1 MNKTALK
8 RGFHY
13 DDQSGS
19 MGIWVDGTLVQ
30 DYVAEQGRTFYVNNI
45 TGGSTNGGQSWGDAL
60 DEVSTAV
67 TYANAYQATQATNN
81 QSVMNNI
88 LVQGTA
94 TAYTGLTALANYS
107 RLICVGAN
115 PYGHGSGTPRVGA
128 DTFASGEYGLITTTT
143 IRGLYTSGIQ
153 WQCTS
158 NEGDCF
164 RVQHMFRSTIEDSA
178 FYIAGNAETLALNG
192 WRSTGSIGG
201 LVMRDCLWGTN
212 AGRTSIMVNGFYI
225 GGTTFNNCL
234 IENCRIAGSSTG
246 VYVISTCVSGQGSV
260 FKNCYIGDLGN
271 DECTKAID
279 DNSTATKASGGN
291 ITFMGCY
298 VNGADPIEVAQH
310 SERFVGCIASNAM
323 AQT

>member
-1 MNKTALK
+1 MNEARLR

-19 MGIWVDGTLVQ
+19 LGIWVDGTKIK
-30 DYVAEQGRTFYVNNI
+30 DYVADEGRTFYVNNI
-45 TGGSTNGGQSWGDAL
+45 TGSSANDGQSWANAF

-67 TYANAYQATQATNN
+67 TAADAFQATQTASNR
-81 QSVMNNI
+81 SVMNNI
-88 LVQGTA
+88 LVQGTS

-107 RLICVGAN
+107 RLIGVGAN
-115 PYGHGSGTPRVGA
+115 PYGNGAGIPRLGA
-128 DTFASGEYGLITTTT
+128 DTYVSGEYGLITTTT

-178 FYIAGNAETLALNG
+178 FFVAGAAQTLALNG
-192 WRSTGSIGG
+192 IQFTGSIGG
-201 LVMRDCLWGTN
+201 LVMRDCTTGTN
-212 AGRTSIMVNGFYI
+212 AGRTSIMVNGMYI

-234 IENCRIAGSSTG
+234 IENCRFAGSSTG
-246 VYVISTCVSGQGSV
+246 VYVISTCVNGHGSV
-260 FKNCYIGDLGN
+260 FKNCYMGDLGN

-279 DNSTATKASGGN
+279 ENSTATKAAGGS

-298 VNGADPIEVAQH
+298 VNGADPIEPSQH
-310 SERFVGCIASNAM
+310 TERFVGCIAANAM